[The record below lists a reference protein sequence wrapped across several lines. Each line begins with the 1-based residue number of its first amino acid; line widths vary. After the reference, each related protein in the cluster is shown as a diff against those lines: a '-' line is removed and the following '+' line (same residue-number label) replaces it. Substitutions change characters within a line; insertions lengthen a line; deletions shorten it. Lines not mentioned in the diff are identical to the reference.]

1 MNYAELLAGESQ
13 TIEYKKERSASSKGY
28 VKTVVAFANA
38 RGGTLIFG
46 VDDVTHEVVGIPGE
60 RVLEDMDAIANAI
73 MDSVAPQVLPEITV
87 KSVSGKNL
95 ILVEVPVGRQCP
107 YYLRSEG
114 LEGGVYV
121 RVGATTRHADL
132 EWARMLSQECAQGG
146 YDRLV
151 RRGYTVTDRQV
162 EDLCN
167 RMFEVALS
175 RASEER
181 KRLIRRVTKAQLLSW
196 GLLCERDGE
205 VLPTNAFLAIT
216 GDPDVVRPLQCAV
229 FKDESRSVFLDR
241 RDIKGDLMAQI
252 DGAYLY
258 ALEKMNMGA
267 DLGGVVRRDVYE
279 IPAWSVREVITNAVL
294 HRSYIEST
302 ATQVALY
309 ANRLE
314 VSSPGGIVRGFS
326 LDRAL
331 SGESC
336 PRNGALAQAFLYMG
350 LIESWGSGIPRVR
363 RELSEAGLREPEFT
377 DLDGRMRVNLW
388 RPTAEQF
395 EARLRG
401 GYTPAKSDDRAT
413 VGSLGNE
420 RKLITTDNGGK
431 KPIETDRSPIE
442 TDREK
447 LVVAYLEE
455 HGIAGIAEL
464 ADVLGLGKDR
474 ARTLV
479 REMSSRGVVEKVGD
493 RRYTRYV
500 LPKGDA

>member
-1 MNYAELLAGESQ
+1 MTLDTLLSGESQ
-13 TIEYKKERSASSKGY
+13 TVEYKKERSASSKGY

-38 RGGTLIFG
+38 RGGTLVFG
-46 VDDVTHEVVGIPGE
+46 VDDKTHEVVGIPDE
-60 RVLEDMDAIANAI
+60 RVLEDMDAIANAV

-87 KSVSGKNL
+87 KSVQGKNL

-107 YYLRSEG
+107 YYLKSEG
-114 LEGGVYV
+114 LENGVYV

-132 EWARMLSQECAQGG
+132 EWSRMLSQECAQGG

-151 RRGYTVTDRQV
+151 RRGRTVGEEQV
-162 EDLCN
+162 EALCE
-167 RMFEVALS
+167 RMHEVAVS

-181 KRLIRRVTKAQLLSW
+181 RGLIRQVTKSQLLSW
-196 GLLCERDGE
+196 GLLCEREGE
-205 VLPTNAFLAIT
+205 ILPTNAFLALT
-216 GDPDVVRPLQCAV
+216 GDPEVVRPLQCAV
-229 FKDESRSVFLDR
+229 FKDDSRAVFLDR
-241 RDIKGDLMAQI
+241 RDIEGDLMAQI

-302 ATQVALY
+302 PTQVALY
-309 ANRLE
+309 ADRLE

-350 LIESWGSGIPRVR
+350 LIESWGSGIPRVK
-363 RELSEAGLREPEFT
+363 RELAEAGLAEPEFS

-388 RPTAEQF
+388 RPSAEEF
-395 EARLRG
+395 AARLRG
-401 GYTPAKSDDRAT
+401 ESVPSATDRTA
-413 VGSLGNE
+413 E
-420 RKLITTDNGGK
+420 
-431 KPIETDRSPIE
+431 KPIETDRKPIEGAEKPIE
-442 TDREK
+442 TDRK
-447 LVVAYLEE
+447 PIACNRDALVVAYLAE
-455 HGIAGIAEL
+455 HGDAGIAEL
-464 ADVLGLGKDR
+464 ADILGLGKDR
-474 ARTLV
+474 AKAVV
-479 REMSSRGVVEKVGD
+479 RDMVTRGVVLKVGE
-493 RRYTRYV
+493 RRYARYA
-500 LPKGDA
+500 LPEAQE